1 MYSLNEQEISFL
13 KAMCILHKKGISL
26 VSVELP
32 EYSKMLFPHGY
43 SVQKFNTIVPNLV
56 SEGFIISNFESPRDG
71 PILRLT
77 EKTLERFG
85 NG

>member
-1 MYSLNEQEISFL
+1 MYSLNEQEISLL
-13 KAMCILHKKGISL
+13 KAMCVLHKKGISL

-32 EYSKMLFPHGY
+32 AYSKKLFPLGY
-43 SVQKFNTIVPNLV
+43 SVQMFNAIVPNLV
-56 SEGFIISNFESPRDG
+56 SEGFIYASFEAPRDG

-77 EKTLERFG
+77 EKTLELFG